1 MSDSQAIT
9 FRAARPEDHKTLLEI
24 NQEGQP
30 GVATLDLAELRRLE
44 ALADY
49 LKVLEVGGRVSGYLI
64 GFLRGTEYDGEE
76 FGWFRR
82 TYPDPFLYVDQ
93 IAVSSRSRKRGLGQA
108 LYDDIEAFAM
118 RKLISRLTCE
128 VNLEPPNPASLEFHR
143 RIGFSEVGRMNTRDG
158 RTVALLSR
166 HVGDA
171 TKAAG
176 D

>member
-76 FGWFRR
+76 FG
-82 TYPDPFLYVDQ
+82 
-93 IAVSSRSRKRGLGQA
+93 
-108 LYDDIEAFAM
+108 
-118 RKLISRLTCE
+118 
-128 VNLEPPNPASLEFHR
+128 SL
-143 RIGFSEVGRMNTRDG
+143 SEVARQKAWTRP
-158 RTVALLSR
+158 VAPTRRAPNS
-166 HVGDA
+166 V
-171 TKAAG
+171 
-176 D
+176 